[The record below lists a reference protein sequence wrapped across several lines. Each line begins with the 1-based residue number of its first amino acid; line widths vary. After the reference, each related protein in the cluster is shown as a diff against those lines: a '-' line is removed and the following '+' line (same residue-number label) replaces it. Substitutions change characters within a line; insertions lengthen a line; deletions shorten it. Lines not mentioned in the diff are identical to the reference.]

1 MVRTENFKHSTSEIQ
16 SINSLKYVINCT
28 VNILTKMHMEKE
40 HNHGA
45 DPLQSTGYV
54 SNDMK
59 WQQKTPFL
67 ENVSLL
73 KTVKVVMFGRLSL
86 LTRC

>member
-28 VNILTKMHMEKE
+28 VNILTKMHLEINTKE

-45 DPLQSTGYV
+45 HSLQGTVYV

-59 WQQKTPFL
+59 WQQK
-67 ENVSLL
+67 NHHSL
-73 KTVKVVMFGRLSL
+73 KTEVY
-86 LTRC
+86 